1 MKTFKLR
8 EMSPEE
14 LAQRRAELMEE
25 LFNLRFAAATRALDN
40 PLRLRTV
47 RREIAQIETVLHE
60 EQLGVRALGQGTVR
74 TTADGKKA

>member
-1 MKTFKLR
+1 MKTYKLR

-14 LAQRRAELMEE
+14 LEQRRAELREE
-25 LFNLRFAAATRALDN
+25 MFNLRFAAATRALDN

-60 EQLGVRALGQGTVR
+60 DRIGIRALGE
-74 TTADGKKA
+74 TTGREETAGK

>member
-8 EMSPEE
+8 EMSHEE
-14 LAQRRAELMEE
+14 LDQRRAELMEE

-47 RREIAQIETVLHE
+47 RHEIAQVETVLNE
-60 EQLGVRALGQGTVR
+60 DRLGIRPLGQGTVR
-74 TTADGKKA
+74 TTTDGE